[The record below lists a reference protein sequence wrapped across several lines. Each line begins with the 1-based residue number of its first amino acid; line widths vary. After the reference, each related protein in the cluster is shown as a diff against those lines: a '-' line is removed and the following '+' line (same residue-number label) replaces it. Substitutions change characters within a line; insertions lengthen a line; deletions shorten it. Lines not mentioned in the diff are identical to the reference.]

1 MVRFSLKHVQVKAG
15 IQGILSLFV
24 SLTIHVSIN
33 EGSNL
38 ANVFVTI
45 DCKQR
50 KVVLTTLSAR
60 KAQSVIRKGLKVE
73 IWIDN
78 IHFDTVYS
86 NQIKKFQSFILQEKQ
101 YIGRKQRLAEE
112 KNKRRKRGK

>member
-1 MVRFSLKHVQVKAG
+1 MANA
-15 IQGILSLFV
+15 FV
-24 SLTIHVSIN
+24 V
-33 EGSNL
+33 
-38 ANVFVTI
+38 I

-60 KAQSVIRKGLKVE
+60 KAECVLRKGLKVE

-86 NQIKKFQSFILQEKQ
+86 KQADKFKPFTLQEKQ
-101 YIGRKQRLAEE
+101 YIGS
-112 KNKRRKRGK
+112 RGKEQEAETR

>member
-1 MVRFSLKHVQVKAG
+1 MANA
-15 IQGILSLFV
+15 FV
-24 SLTIHVSIN
+24 V
-33 EGSNL
+33 
-38 ANVFVTI
+38 I

-60 KAQSVIRKGLKVE
+60 KAQCVLRKGLKVE

-86 NQIKKFQSFILQEKQ
+86 KQLEKFMPFTLQEKQ
-101 YIGRKQRLAEE
+101 YIERKQKKAEQR
-112 KNKRRKRGK
+112 NKRRKNGK